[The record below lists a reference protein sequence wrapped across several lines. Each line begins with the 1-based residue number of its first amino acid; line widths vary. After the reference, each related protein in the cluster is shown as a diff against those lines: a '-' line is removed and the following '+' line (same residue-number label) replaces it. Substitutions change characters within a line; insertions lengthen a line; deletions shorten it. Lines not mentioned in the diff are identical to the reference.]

1 MRYVVYKSVH
11 LPLLIIHLQAVYGE
25 ECKFGGGKTIRD
37 GMGQASSQHPIDAL
51 DLLISNALIID
62 HSGIFKAD
70 IGVKAGRIC
79 GLGKAGNP
87 DIQDGVHGELIVGA
101 ATEVVAGEGLIV
113 TAGAVDAHVHFICP
127 QQLTE
132 GLASGRLLA

>member
-1 MRYVVYKSVH
+1 
-11 LPLLIIHLQAVYGE
+11 
-25 ECKFGGGKTIRD
+25 
-37 GMGQASSQHPIDAL
+37 MGQASSPNPINAI
-51 DLLISNALIID
+51 DLLISNALVID

-70 IGVKAGRIC
+70 IGVKEGRIC

-87 DIQDGVHGELIVGA
+87 DIQDGVHEQLVVGS

-132 GLASGRLLA
+132 GLASGALCF

>member
-1 MRYVVYKSVH
+1 M
-11 LPLLIIHLQAVYGE
+11 YGE

-37 GMGQASSQHPIDAL
+37 GMGQACSHDRICAL
-51 DLLISNALIID
+51 DLLISNALVID

-70 IGVKAGRIC
+70 IGVKDGKIC

-87 DIQDGVHGELIVGA
+87 DIQDGVHERLVVGA

-132 GLASGRLLA
+132 GLASGEQLHSYYNEFGKL